1 MTEED
6 YPELTARDIFFRK
19 LVVSTRD
26 MQAIMSHPRLYVF
39 LALVICV
46 FVAFDAIYLR
56 SRMEIWQ
63 VILTWTVSISL
74 HILLFHIFLSIWTYG
89 QRRFSLPVLYL
100 PVSNLTAFSV
110 SYFITVFQIGLHTDR
125 LFSEVSV
132 PGFIFSGIVFCL
144 IFEAV
149 YFAFVDPLIRG
160 SITARRTNSKS
171 SAVQTRSISVAGE
184 QFLVDSILTLRG
196 QEHYVLITTE
206 EGEHLLRARLGD
218 LVSQTREDDGVL
230 AHRSYWVG
238 RQAIARLEV
247 MSGSD
252 VILTHSGE
260 QLPVARPRKN
270 EVRGWMAQHA
280 PHAISPDGRSKTG

>member
-1 MTEED
+1 MRFCCLRCDLPSEQNGD
-6 YPELTARDIFFRK
+6 LAGYPDLDGKHFPSYPAISYFFVNMDLRPAP
-19 LVVSTRD
+19 LFAASALFTGFE
-26 MQAIMSHPRLYVF
+26 PYRLF
-39 LALVICV
+39 G
-46 FVAFDAIYLR
+46 
-56 SRMEIWQ
+56 
-63 VILTWTVSISL
+63 VIL
-74 HILLFHIFLSIWTYG
+74 
-89 QRRFSLPVLYL
+89 
-100 PVSNLTAFSV
+100 
-110 SYFITVFQIGLHTDR
+110 
-125 LFSEVSV
+125 
-132 PGFIFSGIVFCL
+132 
-144 IFEAV
+144 